1 MKTNELLKATH
12 RSTPKNRETVRGVVK
27 SFTLA
32 LIGMLCLGAANAAK
46 AVTWTAGEIVQAIQ
60 QAQASG
66 QPFDRLLAQKVR
78 EELAKANFQIID
90 NQLVYST
97 TLPATRTD
105 LSQTTTAAV
114 QALQNYLLL
123 NTSLGFNISLGKCE
137 VLIPAGS
144 LSAARSTDASVSAR
158 FSNTGTVI
166 DLKTNPNQV
175 ILGLAVDAELNA
187 QTGFGLEW
195 CGIVI
200 WPVSCQQWVQNPAC
214 PPCPPKL
221 PCPPCPLPDVCLIP
235 GLPEITRESWTDW
248 ASANVFGRLAAQM
261 SLTLNHSLT
270 VADNTITVGANAT
283 LAGKATHVP
292 TVVLGPVDPDFRLI
306 NTPVGPIPH
315 VNTAPL
321 FQTLGTQVDGIMLLA
336 KATGYD
342 DDLINSL
349 VVSKLVA
356 KQQDRLNTIVAATFP
371 IRVQLPTIAD
381 FSNLDPA
388 SQALVKW
395 VLDYLRDNLGVVGE
409 FVLDVVK
416 QHWTEVLYYILTDNR
431 AALGQLFAYQAV
443 CPTLSQ
449 LRTSMPVR
457 PLFST
462 ATGVCAAI
470 DPRAPG
476 IGPYYADASCQTAI
490 GFQTEDFNRFCRE
503 AFTPT
508 PNPLLGNAAAWP
520 SLGLETDP
528 LSTAAYPSTKW
539 SLSSAAQLSVGV
551 ESIRQN
557 NVPYVKRVNYRQIG
571 SCALEM
577 RVFKKDINATDVTPL
592 LWIHGGS
599 WALRGGFL
607 GLESLVSSYTEDN
620 FVVFAPFYR
629 LVGDKDG
636 NQECRNAG
644 WQDLTSDVEAALDW
658 VKANAA
664 AFGAVGVVKVAVIGQ
679 SAGGHL
685 AGWLMTH
692 RPNDVSRGMLV
703 YPPTDVGDFLSRL
716 QGFNGLSFPPLSDGA
731 NTPYNP
737 RTAQDIL
744 ETAFQLPKD
753 GALAVNL
760 NAPPPF
766 VTENS
771 YPGKV
776 RLNVAGFPPAFILH
790 GTRDSLLSYT
800 QSQVLCEGYGGVV
813 NLNWAATPDLRAVFP
828 CGSQSQL
835 HLFREADH
843 AFEIC
848 LSSAVPS
855 TCRAGSAASAALLG
869 DSLGQG
875 RHWLIPPPTVSISA
889 NPWSFAS
896 GGSATLTWSSTN
908 ATSCT
913 ASGAWSGAEPS
924 SGTQSTGALTATST
938 FSLTCTGASGSA
950 TASAQVTVTACGSGS
965 NAFGGTVWACNPNT
979 FVTSSVTIN
988 PSGACVPNICSPGY
1002 SYVDSS
1008 GYMTLTCQSGAYWTC
1023 RRIHIP
1029 SD

>member
-1 MKTNELLKATH
+1 MKTTGLLQVTGRIA
-12 RSTPKNRETVRGVVK
+12 RKNRETASGVVK
-27 SFTLA
+27 SLTMA
-32 LIGMLCLGAANAAK
+32 MIAMLCLGAASTAK

-66 QPFDRLLAQKVR
+66 QPFDRLLAQKVQ

-90 NQLVYST
+90 NQLVYSG

-105 LSQTTTAAV
+105 LSQAINDAQRKFEDFARSMT
-114 QALQNYLLL
+114 NNPLLL
-123 NTSLGFNISLGKCE
+123 APSLGNCE
-137 VLIPAGS
+137 LPIPEGS
-144 LSAARSTDASVSAR
+144 LIAARSSDGSVSAK

-175 ILGLAVDAELNA
+175 ILGLAVDAELRA
-187 QTGFGLEW
+187 TTRFGLEW
-195 CGIVI
+195 CGVVL
-200 WPVSCQQWVQNPAC
+200 WPVSCQLWVRNPAC
-214 PPCPPKL
+214 PPPVCVPDICGSWFPY
-221 PCPPCPLPDVCLIP
+221 PCCSWQDVPCFLPDVCALP
-235 GLPEITRESWTDW
+235 GLPTIARESWTDW
-248 ASANVFGRLAAQM
+248 APADVFGQLKAKV

-270 VADNTITVGANAT
+270 VADNTISVGLNAV
-283 LAGKATHVP
+283 LDGSATDVP
-292 TVVLGPVDPDFRLI
+292 FVVLGPVDPDFRLI
-306 NTPVGPIPH
+306 STPVGPIPH
-315 VNTAPL
+315 VDKGPI
-321 FQTLGTQVDGIMLLA
+321 FQTLGLQVDGIMLLA

-395 VLDYLRDNLGVVGE
+395 VLDYLRDTLGVIGE
-409 FVLDVVK
+409 FVLNVVK
-416 QHWTEVLYYILTDNR
+416 QHWTEVLYYVLTDNR
-431 AALGQLFAYQAV
+431 AALGQLFAVEAV

-476 IGPYYADASCQTAI
+476 VGPYYADASCQGAI

-503 AFTPT
+503 AFTAT

-557 NVPYVKRVNYRQIG
+557 NVPYVKRVNYRQVG

-703 YPPTDVGDFLSRL
+703 YPPTHVGDFLSRL

-760 NAPPPF
+760 NAPPQF

-776 RLNVAGFPPAFILH
+776 RPNPAGFPPAFILH

-813 NLNWAATPDLRAVFP
+813 NLDWAATTDLRAVFP

-855 TCRAGSAASAALLG
+855 TCRAGSAASAALLA

-875 RHWLIPPPTVSISA
+875 RRWLVPPSLGVPASITVPWESNSQGGYVIAWGPASGEVTRYELYEAKRASASPDFSTAVLRYSGAGLSVSLGITSNTYQGVYDYRVRACNSVRCSDYRTGGNGVAVSIFVPDPPPT
-889 NPWSFAS
+889 
-896 GGSATLTWSSTN
+896 
-908 ATSCT
+908 C
-913 ASGAWSGAEPS
+913 
-924 SGTQSTGALTATST
+924 AL
-938 FSLTCTGASGSA
+938 C
-950 TASAQVTVTACGSGS
+950 
-965 NAFGGTVWACNPNT
+965 VWK
-979 FVTSSVTIN
+979 
-988 PSGACVPNICSPGY
+988 
-1002 SYVDSS
+1002 
-1008 GYMTLTCQSGAYWTC
+1008 
-1023 RRIHIP
+1023 
-1029 SD
+1029 

>member
-1 MKTNELLKATH
+1 MKTTGLLQVTSRIA
-12 RSTPKNRETVRGVVK
+12 RKNREMASGVVK
-27 SFTLA
+27 SLTMA
-32 LIGMLCLGAANAAK
+32 MIAMLCLGAANTAR

-97 TLPATRTD
+97 TLPSTYTD
-105 LSQTTTAAV
+105 LSSLTTVPA
-114 QALQNYLLL
+114 QMLSDYLTL
-123 NTSLGFNISLGKCE
+123 NTFLGFNISLGRCD
-137 VLIPAGS
+137 IPIPEGS
-144 LSAARSTDASVSAR
+144 LTAARSTDGPVSAR

-175 ILGLAVDAELNA
+175 VLTLGVDAELNA
-187 QTGFGLEW
+187 RTRFGLEW
-195 CGIVI
+195 CGIVV
-200 WPVSCQQWVQNPAC
+200 WPYECALWVRNPAC
-214 PPCPPKL
+214 PPPIWVPDVCGSWPFYY
-221 PCPPCPLPDVCLIP
+221 PCGSWRDVACPLPDVCAAPIP
-235 GLPEITRESWTDW
+235 DLAIARESWTDW
-248 ASANVFGRLAAQM
+248 ASADVFGRLAAQM

-270 VADNTITVGANAT
+270 VADGTITVGLTAN
-283 LAGKATHVP
+283 LAGSATHVP
-292 TVVLGPVDPDFRLI
+292 NVILGPVDPDFRLI
-306 NTPVGPIPH
+306 NIPVPPFQIPH
-315 VNTAPL
+315 VNKAPL

-336 KATGYD
+336 KAIGYD
-342 DDLINSL
+342 DNLINDR
-349 VVSKLVA
+349 VFSKLVER
-356 KQQDRLNTIVAATFP
+356 QQARLDTIVADHFP

-388 SQALVKW
+388 SQALVKF
-395 VLDYLRDNLGVVGE
+395 VLDYLRDNLGVIGE
-409 FVLDVVK
+409 FVLNVVK

-431 AALGQLFAYQAV
+431 AALGQLFAYEAV

-457 PLFST
+457 PLYGT

-476 IGPYYADASCQTAI
+476 TGPFYADASCQTAI

-503 AFTPT
+503 AFTAT

-528 LSTAAYPSTKW
+528 LSTAYPSTKW
-539 SLSSAAQLSVGV
+539 SLSSSAQLSVGV

-557 NVPYVKRVNYRQIG
+557 NVPYVKRVNYRQVG

-577 RVFKKDINATDVTPL
+577 RVFKKDVSATNVTPL

-607 GLESLVSSYTEDN
+607 GLESLVSSYTEEN

-692 RPNDVSRGMLV
+692 RPSDVSRGMLV

-716 QGFNGLSFPPLSDGA
+716 QGFGGLSFPPLSDGA

-760 NAPPPF
+760 NAPPQF

-776 RLNVAGFPPAFILH
+776 RPNPAGFPPAFILH

-813 NLNWAATPDLRAVFP
+813 NLDWAATPDLRAVFP

-875 RHWLIPPPTVSISA
+875 RHWLVPPSLGVPASITVPLQSNSQGGYVIAWGPASGEVTRYELYEAKRASASPDFSTAVLRYSGAGLSVSLGITSNTYQGVYDYRVRACNSVRCSDYRTGGNGVAVSIFVLDWQ
-889 NPWSFAS
+889 P
-896 GGSATLTWSSTN
+896 T
-908 ATSCT
+908 CPRC
-913 ASGAWSGAEPS
+913 AW
-924 SGTQSTGALTATST
+924 
-938 FSLTCTGASGSA
+938 
-950 TASAQVTVTACGSGS
+950 
-965 NAFGGTVWACNPNT
+965 
-979 FVTSSVTIN
+979 
-988 PSGACVPNICSPGY
+988 
-1002 SYVDSS
+1002 
-1008 GYMTLTCQSGAYWTC
+1008 
-1023 RRIHIP
+1023 R
-1029 SD
+1029 

>member
-1 MKTNELLKATH
+1 MAMI
-12 RSTPKNRETVRGVVK
+12 
-27 SFTLA
+27 A
-32 LIGMLCLGAANAAK
+32 MLCLGAASTAK

-66 QPFDRLLAQKVR
+66 QPFDRLLAQKVQ

-97 TLPATRTD
+97 TLPSTYTD
-105 LSQTTTAAV
+105 LSQTLSQTTTAAV
-114 QALQNYLLL
+114 RALQNYLLL
-123 NTSLGFNISLGKCE
+123 NTSLGFSISLGRCE
-137 VLIPAGS
+137 VPIPEGS
-144 LSAARSTDASVSAR
+144 LSAARSTDAPVSAK
-158 FSNTGTVI
+158 FSNTGTVV

-175 ILGLAVDAELNA
+175 VLGLAVDAELRAN
-187 QTGFGLEW
+187 TRFGLDW
-195 CGIVI
+195 CGIVV
-200 WPVSCQQWVQNPAC
+200 WPVSCQVWVQNPLC
-214 PPCPPKL
+214 PPCPPKG
-221 PCPPCPLPDVCLIP
+221 PCPSCPLPDVCVLP
-235 GLPEITRESWTDW
+235 GLPTIARETWTDW
-248 ASANVFGRLAAQM
+248 APVDVFGQLKAKVSLA
-261 SLTLNHSLT
+261 LNHSLT
-270 VADNTITVGANAT
+270 VADNTITVGLNAV
-283 LAGKATHVP
+283 LDGSATDVP
-292 TVVLGPVDPDFRLI
+292 FVVLGPVDPDFRLI
-306 NTPVGPIPH
+306 NIPIPPFWIPH
-315 VNTAPL
+315 VNKAPL

-342 DDLINSL
+342 DDLINRL
-349 VVSKLVA
+349 VFKKLVERE
-356 KQQDRLNTIVAATFP
+356 QDRLNTIVAATFP

-388 SQALVKW
+388 SQALVKF
-395 VLDYLRDNLGVVGE
+395 VLDYLRDNLGVIGE
-409 FVLDVVK
+409 FVLTVVK

-431 AALGQLFAYQAV
+431 AALGQLFAYEAV

-457 PLFST
+457 PLFGT

-476 IGPYYADASCQTAI
+476 TGPYYADASCQGAI

-503 AFTPT
+503 AFTAT

-557 NVPYVKRVNYRQIG
+557 NVPYMKRVNFRQVG

-577 RVFKKDINATDVTPL
+577 RVFKKDISATNVTPL

-607 GLESLVSSYTEDN
+607 GLESLVSSYTEEN

-716 QGFNGLSFPPLSDGA
+716 QGFGGASFPPLSDGA

-737 RTAQDIL
+737 RTAQAIL

-776 RLNVAGFPPAFILH
+776 RLNAAGFPPAFILH

-828 CGSQSQL
+828 CGSPSQL

-848 LSSAVPS
+848 LSSAIPS
-855 TCRAGSAASAALLG
+855 TCRAGSAASAALLA

-875 RHWLIPPPTVSISA
+875 RHWLIPPPSPGVPASITVPFQSDSLGRYAIAWGPASGEVTRYELYEARSGSVPPDFSTAVLRYSGTSLSVSLGITSNSNSGTYYYRVRACNSIRCGDYRNGGNGVYVSI
-889 NPWSFAS
+889 
-896 GGSATLTWSSTN
+896 
-908 ATSCT
+908 
-913 ASGAWSGAEPS
+913 EPPPPPPPPPC
-924 SGTQSTGALTATST
+924 AL
-938 FSLTCTGASGSA
+938 
-950 TASAQVTVTACGSGS
+950 
-965 NAFGGTVWACNPNT
+965 
-979 FVTSSVTIN
+979 
-988 PSGACVPNICSPGY
+988 CV
-1002 SYVDSS
+1002 
-1008 GYMTLTCQSGAYWTC
+1008 QK
-1023 RRIHIP
+1023 
-1029 SD
+1029 